1 MSHPVFTGLQPRR
14 LGALVGELAHAWM
27 ASEEGRLH
35 NRRGRGRLRAA
46 GAGPNHQLVFTDRII
61 VTLVVLRLQLPH
73 AALAVLYGVD
83 RSTITRAVHEI
94 RPLLAARGFAV
105 PGRLDL
111 RLRTLE
117 DVFAYAAAE
126 GVELRL
132 DGTEV
137 RVRRPG
143 ANRPGRRAFVSGKMR
158 QNTKKATVVTD
169 EQGRTL
175 WAGAFR
181 PGRVHDQTAVKTAG
195 ICDLFERY
203 LAVRAKVDAGYQGLA
218 KQFPDQ
224 VQAPPLKPKKHAP
237 PGPSRRG
244 MPPAASSHQN
254 ESASSTPTPSTS
266 SGGHSSGTSDAASSS
281 TKATWRWPAWSP
293 IAPPRGDHPPDTC
306 QANMPR
312 PQSRTAP
319 LGRRRWVIERTM
331 SWLTGYRQLDHRY
344 ERQPRNYLAF
354 LGLAAALCCYKRLH
368 RLTT

>member
-14 LGALVGELAHAWM
+14 LGSLVGELAHAWT

-46 GAGPNHQLVFTDRII
+46 GAGPNHQLVLTDRII

-73 AALAVLYGVD
+73 SALAVLYGVD

-117 DVFAYAAAE
+117 DVFAYTAAE

-203 LAVRAKVDAGYQGLA
+203 PAVRAKVDAGYQGLA

-237 PGPSRRG
+237 PGAL
-244 MPPAASSHQN
+244 AAW
-254 ESASSTPTPSTS
+254 
-266 SGGHSSGTSDAASSS
+266 DAARRQQSSERICVEHANAEH
-281 TKATWRWPAWSP
+281 KQWRTLQ
-293 IAPPRGDHPPDTC
+293 RY
-306 QANMPR
+306 
-312 PQSRTAP
+312 
-319 LGRRRWVIERTM
+319 LGRREYFDE
-331 SWLTGYRQLDHRY
+331 S
-344 ERQPRNYLAF
+344 YLAVA
-354 LGLAAALCCYKRLH
+354 GLVSDRTAKR
-368 RLTT
+368 